1 MSFIGKFYSY
11 LYELLFSILVYSK
24 LNILEGCLFSVFW
37 LNSMALM
44 LYSFHYSTE
53 LLQSVVCTLPSFKM
67 Q

>member
-1 MSFIGKFYSY
+1 MSFIVKFYSY
-11 LYELLFSILVYSK
+11 LYELLFCILVYSK
-24 LNILEGCLFSVFW
+24 LNILEGCLFLVFW

-53 LLQSVVCTLPSFKM
+53 LLQSVVGTLSSFKM